1 MMKMDD
7 GGYGIDE
14 RFYNNNKLSD
24 SGQFGLKVD
33 RFGLVNSRAS
43 KLELRNKG

>member
-1 MMKMDD
+1 MKMGDA
-7 GGYGIDE
+7 GYGIDE
-14 RFYNNNKLSD
+14 RFNNNNKLSG

-33 RFGLVNSRAS
+33 SFGLVNSRAS